1 MRIIV
6 GMIVIHGSMTFQGV
20 EIVEEEFARG
30 RVRDGSGVEALHT
43 VLLMYTRDEGV

>member
-43 VLLMYTRDEGV
+43 TIDVYSG

>member
-20 EIVEEEFARG
+20 EIVEEEFA
-30 RVRDGSGVEALHT
+30 T
-43 VLLMYTRDEGV
+43 VAGWKLFILLLIYTRDEGV